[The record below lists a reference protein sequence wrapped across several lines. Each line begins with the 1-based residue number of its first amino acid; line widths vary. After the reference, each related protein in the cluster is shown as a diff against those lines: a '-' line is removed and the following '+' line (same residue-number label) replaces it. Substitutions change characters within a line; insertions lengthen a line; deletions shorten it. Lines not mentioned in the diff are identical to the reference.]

1 VAQSYFGQGR
11 YPSHCPKERVAQSRY
26 RWRSAGRY
34 QLIGSDADAG
44 PVQLR
49 GKIQRARRTPDA
61 AVDLVNLYTALGVD
75 ELIINLPGGHA
86 AMLQQMGWF
95 AREVIPAID
104 GAPS

>member
-1 VAQSYFGQGR
+1 MVLGWSL
-11 YPSHCPKERVAQSRY
+11 
-26 RWRSAGRY
+26 

-44 PVQLR
+44 PMQLR